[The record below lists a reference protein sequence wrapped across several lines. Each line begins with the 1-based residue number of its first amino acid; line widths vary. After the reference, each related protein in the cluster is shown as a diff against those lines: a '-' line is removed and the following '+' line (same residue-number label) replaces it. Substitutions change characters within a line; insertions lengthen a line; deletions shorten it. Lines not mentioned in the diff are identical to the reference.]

1 MVQRNFHTGLKVLAA
16 SLLCIG
22 FASLGTAAELKSG
35 VEKQYFDPSVRIQD
49 NIFLAV
55 NGTWIKNTPI
65 PADKGRFGAFDILR
79 DTSETR
85 TRMIIE
91 DAAAKKQAKGSE
103 GEKIGMLYNSFMD
116 EATVERLGIKPLA
129 ADLKKIA
136 AIKTTK
142 DIAKVMGEMQT
153 AQINGPLRLDVN
165 QDAKDSTRYQTDV
178 RQGGLGM
185 PDRDYFLKDDPRFK
199 AARDAYVVYLTTLFK
214 LAGEKAPEAAAAS
227 VMKLE
232 TALAQIQWTKVE
244 NRNPEKTYNKKTPAD
259 LAKLTPE
266 FDWATY
272 LTAGHVGKISDLN
285 LNQPSYAVGLGKL
298 IASEPIAVWQAYLK
312 ARLLDDAAPA
322 LPKAFVDARFEF
334 RGKTLTGTKENQ
346 PRWKRSVAAVENG
359 MGEAIGQIYV
369 AKYFPPASKA
379 KMDELVGNLLK
390 AFKVSID
397 GLTWMSPTTKVQA
410 QRKLSTFMPKIGYPK
425 KWQSYAKLEI
435 KPDDLYG
442 NLTRTARFAHQFSVD
457 KLGKPIDRDE
467 WGMTPQT
474 VNAYYNPSLNEIVFP
489 AAILQYPFFSQ
500 DVDDAVN
507 YGGIGAVIGHEVG
520 HGFDDQGSQ
529 FDADGNLKNWWTEED
544 RKAFTQLTSKL
555 VAQYNAYEPLP
566 GKNINGELTLGENI
580 GDLSGLQIAFK
591 AYRLSLN
598 GKEAPAIDGMTGNER
613 FFYGFAQVWR
623 SVMRDEMM
631 LNRLVSDPHSPGNY
645 RPVGSASNSDAFHET
660 FNLKPGDKMYKPEAE
675 RIRIW

>member
-244 NRNPEKTYNKKTPAD
+244 NRNPEKTYNKKTPTD
-259 LAKLTPE
+259 LAKLTPAV
-266 FDWATY
+266 DW
-272 LTAGHVGKISDLN
+272 
-285 LNQPSYAVGLGKL
+285 
-298 IASEPIAVWQAYLK
+298 
-312 ARLLDDAAPA
+312 
-322 LPKAFVDARFEF
+322 
-334 RGKTLTGTKENQ
+334 
-346 PRWKRSVAAVENG
+346 
-359 MGEAIGQIYV
+359 
-369 AKYFPPASKA
+369 
-379 KMDELVGNLLK
+379 
-390 AFKVSID
+390 
-397 GLTWMSPTTKVQA
+397 
-410 QRKLSTFMPKIGYPK
+410 ST
-425 KWQSYAKLEI
+425 
-435 KPDDLYG
+435 
-442 NLTRTARFAHQFSVD
+442 
-457 KLGKPIDRDE
+457 
-467 WGMTPQT
+467 
-474 VNAYYNPSLNEIVFP
+474 
-489 AAILQYPFFSQ
+489 
-500 DVDDAVN
+500 
-507 YGGIGAVIGHEVG
+507 
-520 HGFDDQGSQ
+520 
-529 FDADGNLKNWWTEED
+529 
-544 RKAFTQLTSKL
+544 
-555 VAQYNAYEPLP
+555 
-566 GKNINGELTLGENI
+566 
-580 GDLSGLQIAFK
+580 
-591 AYRLSLN
+591 
-598 GKEAPAIDGMTGNER
+598 
-613 FFYGFAQVWR
+613 
-623 SVMRDEMM
+623 
-631 LNRLVSDPHSPGNY
+631 
-645 RPVGSASNSDAFHET
+645 
-660 FNLKPGDKMYKPEAE
+660 
-675 RIRIW
+675 